1 MFVLFTDTNTDLTLK
16 HAKEYGWNLILMPY
30 TINDV
35 NFYPYKENEFNSKEY
50 YDLLRTGVVPKT
62 FALNPEQYIEYFEPY
77 FEKGMDILYVHFS
90 RNMSGTFNSL
100 NIALEDLKEKYPER
114 TCYLVDT
121 KGVSVCSLNIIYE
134 IEKLVKEGKTP
145 EEIVNW
151 SKEEVDHFATYFYAD
166 NLKFFKASG
175 RVSNMSATLG
185 NVFGVHPIIY
195 MSDEGQLV
203 NIAKVKGK
211 KSSLN
216 KLVSYV
222 EELGDN
228 IKEDNIIIAH
238 TDNIELATLLKNMLI
253 EKFGDDLTISFS
265 VVNPTIG
272 GHCGPDC
279 IGVSFH
285 SKKR

>member
-35 NFYPYKENEFNSKEY
+35 NFYPYKENEFNSKEF

-77 FEKGMDILYVHFS
+77 FEKGIDILYVHFS
-90 RNMSGTFNSL
+90 KSMSGTFNSL

-166 NLKFFKASG
+166 NLTFFKASG

-211 KSSLN
+211 KSSLR

-222 EELGDN
+222 EELGDD
-228 IKEDNIIIAH
+228 IKAYNVIIAH

>member
-1 MFVLFTDTNTDLTLK
+1 
-16 HAKEYGWNLILMPY
+16 
-30 TINDV
+30 
-35 NFYPYKENEFNSKEY
+35 
-50 YDLLRTGVVPKT
+50 
-62 FALNPEQYIEYFEPY
+62 
-77 FEKGMDILYVHFS
+77 
-90 RNMSGTFNSL
+90 
-100 NIALEDLKEKYPER
+100 
-114 TCYLVDT
+114 
-121 KGVSVCSLNIIYE
+121 
-134 IEKLVKEGKTP
+134 
-145 EEIVNW
+145 
-151 SKEEVDHFATYFYAD
+151 
-166 NLKFFKASG
+166 
-175 RVSNMSATLG
+175 MSATLG

-211 KSSLN
+211 KSSLR

-222 EELGDN
+222 EELGDD
-228 IKEDNIIIAH
+228 IKAFNVIIAH